1 VRHGRANH
9 SAAGRDRSSALAARP
24 APPALWSSLS
34 RAGLEE
40 MRVENR
46 KRMEGFTLIEL
57 MITVAIVGVLAS
69 IAYPQYAQHIR
80 KGRRAT
86 VQTVMMDMASRQQQY
101 LTDARSYVVDA
112 GGVAAYTTLKASVPS
127 DVLTYY
133 TITTVARA
141 GVTPS
146 FLITATG
153 KVDQAS
159 DKQSGVAIKS
169 LTLDETGAKAA
180 VDFSNVS
187 HASLA
192 W

>member
-9 SAAGRDRSSALAARP
+9 SAAGRDRSSALVARP
-24 APPALWSSLS
+24 APLALWSSLS